1 MRVGILK
8 RILKNTITKRVF
20 WIKSKQRNKNKE
32 QRHLRCSQTNQWPH
46 FSEDLQCLPM
56 EKCSYY
62 PVEFGEAV
70 PPKTLSVV
78 HIYSGRII
86 ILNPPSQS
94 KPVNNLF
101 WYVNSV
107 PFFLKSPILK
117 RDSSNNLI
125 TWFLLLPLPTASFF
139 ITPSL

>member
-1 MRVGILK
+1 MKVGTLK
-8 RILKNTITKRVF
+8 RTLKNTITKRVF
-20 WIKSKQRNKNKE
+20 WIKSKLRNKNKE
-32 QRHLRCSQTNQWPH
+32 QRHSRCSQINQSPL

-70 PPKTLSVV
+70 PPKTLFVV
-78 HIYSGRII
+78 LIYSGRTT
-86 ILNPPSQS
+86 ILNPHSRS

-101 WYVNSV
+101 WYVNSAL
-107 PFFLKSPILK
+107 FFSKSPILK

-125 TWFLLLPLPTASFF
+125 TWFLLLPLPTVSFF
-139 ITPSL
+139 ITPSR